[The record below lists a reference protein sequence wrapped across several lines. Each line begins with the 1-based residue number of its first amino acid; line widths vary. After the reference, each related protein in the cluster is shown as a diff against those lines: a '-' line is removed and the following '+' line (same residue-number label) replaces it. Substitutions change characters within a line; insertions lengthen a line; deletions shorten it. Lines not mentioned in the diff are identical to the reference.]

1 MHIVAGLQL
10 VNLTFNLTTCV
21 AMWSKLTDLRV
32 AGMLFAQKPAAPAV
46 SQTVTAAG
54 TSGFSALS
62 SSHSPTSSSSTSS
75 KGPN

>member
-1 MHIVAGLQL
+1 MINVSFLDVKILCIFFFALCL
-10 VNLTFNLTTCV
+10 LP
-21 AMWSKLTDLRV
+21 
-32 AGMLFAQKPAAPAV
+32 AGMLFAQKSASPVV
-46 SQTVTAAG
+46 SQTVTMAG

>member
-10 VNLTFNLTTCV
+10 VNLPFNLTTCV
-21 AMWSKLTDLRV
+21 AMRRKLTDLRV